1 MFRLSFRFACHHW
14 WLGARIVHQSVTF
27 FFSTFQ
33 SSNSPSAHWHSVPSP
48 LYGRCQQLV
57 VRREALGT
65 LRSALAL
72 LKLVFSGRDY
82 EEGITSKRK

>member
-1 MFRLSFRFACHHW
+1 MHATIGGWVRALFIS
-14 WLGARIVHQSVTF
+14 QSHS